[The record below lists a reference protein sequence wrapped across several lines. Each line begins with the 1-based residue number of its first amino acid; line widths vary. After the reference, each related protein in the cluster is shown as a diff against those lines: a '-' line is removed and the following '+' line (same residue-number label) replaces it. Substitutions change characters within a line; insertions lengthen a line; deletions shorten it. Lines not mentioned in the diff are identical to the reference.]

1 MDDLCV
7 FTGKI
12 NALVNEN
19 ELLKEEVRDLR
30 RQQSTITSKVLDLES
45 RSRRNNLIFK
55 GLEVN
60 DKTADCRHVV
70 QQFCS
75 KMFGT
80 SDKMWIN
87 RSHPLGRNRAVI
99 IAYIPDD
106 QDIHYI
112 MSRVKCLKGTSYV
125 IHKDYPQQ
133 VRDKRA
139 RLVKLRHEV
148 ERVTGRRKFPLYHD
162 HLTIDGIKFSWTAG
176 KLISGHLDGAKR
188 LSELQDTTSLIP
200 DQARRSQR
208 TPSPGAV
215 TTLQANSNHRR

>member
-1 MDDLCV
+1 MDPRY
-7 FTGKI
+7 TG
-12 NALVNEN
+12 NTPDH
-19 ELLKEEVRDLR
+19 VRLSER
-30 RQQSTITSKVLDLES
+30 HCNGRLSLE
-45 RSRRNNLIFK
+45 

-60 DKTADCRHVV
+60 DKTAECRHVA

-87 RSHPLGRNRAVI
+87 RCQPLGRNRSVI
-99 IAYIPDD
+99 IAHIPDD

-125 IHKDYPQQ
+125 IHRNYPQQ

-148 ERVTGRRKFPLYHD
+148 ERVTGRQKMPLYHD
-162 HLTIDGIKFSWTAG
+162 HLTTDGIKIF
-176 KLISGHLDGAKR
+176 LD
-188 LSELQDTTSLIP
+188 
-200 DQARRSQR
+200 
-208 TPSPGAV
+208 
-215 TTLQANSNHRR
+215 